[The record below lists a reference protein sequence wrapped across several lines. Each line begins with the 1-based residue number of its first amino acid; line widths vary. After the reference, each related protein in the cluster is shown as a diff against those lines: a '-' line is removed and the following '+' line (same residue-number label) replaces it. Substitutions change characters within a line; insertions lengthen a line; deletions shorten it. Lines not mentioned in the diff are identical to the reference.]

1 MNYEQKYFDE
11 IFENMLNNSLEKGL
25 ISHAE
30 DFKSFIANQDDISNY
45 YVMDKSVIADMFAT
59 AYEDMTLGFNKIN
72 IQIAEEEDLDNIGD
86 ILGIPRP
93 PATSASALVT
103 FVLKN
108 NETEE
113 HDITIPSGIIIST
126 DSGIEYYTVD
136 DLYFPTGETTAT
148 VQSYSVEAGTEYK
161 VIENTLTNITSETEY
176 VMECYNENPSSGGT
190 DEYSDEEYRTLL
202 LTWREVYLK
211 GSTEAYEEFFANF
224 EGIDGYHL
232 VPNWDGTGTMKIIV
246 DPGTPEILNAT
257 YETIQN
263 SVTQATEDIVMFAP
277 IEKYINIYAVVNVD
291 IDQINPYSDV
301 EKSEIQSRI
310 ITAIKTFIDGGYRL
324 NESYYSGLNI
334 GEDFIPH
341 KLAVFLDEEI
351 PELKNINFNYP
362 ETHIEITDEEQGK
375 SNEITIEMV

>member
-1 MNYEQKYFDE
+1 
-11 IFENMLNNSLEKGL
+11 
-25 ISHAE
+25 
-30 DFKSFIANQDDISNY
+30 
-45 YVMDKSVIADMFAT
+45 
-59 AYEDMTLGFNKIN
+59 
-72 IQIAEEEDLDNIGD
+72 
-86 ILGIPRP
+86 
-93 PATSASALVT
+93 
-103 FVLKN
+103 
-108 NETEE
+108 
-113 HDITIPSGIIIST
+113 
-126 DSGIEYYTVD
+126 
-136 DLYFPTGETTAT
+136 
-148 VQSYSVEAGTEYK
+148 
-161 VIENTLTNITSETEY
+161 
-176 VMECYNENPSSGGT
+176 
-190 DEYSDEEYRTLL
+190 
-202 LTWREVYLK
+202 
-211 GSTEAYEEFFANF
+211 
-224 EGIDGYHL
+224 
-232 VPNWDGTGTMKIIV
+232 MKIIV
-246 DPGTPEILNAT
+246 DPGTPEILNAN